1 MELSVGFIFK
11 LHIRA
16 VLLNHKLT
24 QRRDLFAYSEDEENR
39 LVEQWLYARRLGFVI
54 LHMYLI

>member
-39 LVEQWLYARRLGFVI
+39 LVEQ
-54 LHMYLI
+54 